1 MQQNVAYSS
10 HTKNSI
16 PESVYETVQFQAQ
29 GSASPKTLN
38 NNAVICSQQKRP
50 LWGVTCVTMV
60 VAVLALA
67 TAIVAIVLSSNI
79 VGEDFKQEIQIIQ
92 LELNTLN
99 QVLNTKVNN
108 SNHEIRNLQEELLRL
123 TEKIVLSANGEKYI
137 MYIIVVEW

>member
-16 PESVYETVQFQAQ
+16 PENEYETVQSQAQ
-29 GSASPKTLN
+29 DSASPKTLN
-38 NNAVICSQQKRP
+38 NNAVIGSQQKRP

-60 VAVLALA
+60 VAMLALA

-92 LELNTLN
+92 VQLNTLN

-108 SNHEIRNLQEELLRL
+108 SNHEIGHLQEELLRL
-123 TEKIVLSANGEKYI
+123 TEKLVLSQNGEKC